1 MLDQINSGIKL
12 KKRTNDVET
21 TPVPMTMLDQ
31 INKGFQLKKRSVEA
45 PTTTA
50 APTILDQILNRPNL
64 RRAAD
69 RVIEERITVP
79 TILDQIHNRP
89 NLRRA
94 ADRVIEERSTVP
106 SNQSNVGDILR
117 QAMNLRRAHMEDDRE
132 DEESEDEFAV

>member
-21 TPVPMTMLDQ
+21 TPAPMTMLDQ

-50 APTILDQILNRPNL
+50 APTILDQINNRPKL
-64 RRAAD
+64 RSVAN
-69 RVIEERITVP
+69 RVIEKK
-79 TILDQIHNRP
+79 
-89 NLRRA
+89 
-94 ADRVIEERSTVP
+94 STVP
-106 SNQSNVGDILR
+106 SPSGLNANQSNVGDILR
-117 QAMNLRRAHMEDDRE
+117 QAMNLRRAHIEDDSE